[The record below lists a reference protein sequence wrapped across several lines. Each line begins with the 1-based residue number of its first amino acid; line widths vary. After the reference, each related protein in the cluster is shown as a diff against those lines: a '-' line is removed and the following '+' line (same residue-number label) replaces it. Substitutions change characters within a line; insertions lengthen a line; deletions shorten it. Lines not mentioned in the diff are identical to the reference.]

1 MIEGESINRKTFQAY
16 FLWAWHDYTEWL
28 KDIPRHPMD
37 KLLKKHG
44 LPMDSVS
51 LTPTFEG
58 FMQYLAGQEYGE

>member
-1 MIEGESINRKTFQAY
+1 
-16 FLWAWHDYTEWL
+16 
-28 KDIPRHPMD
+28 MD

-58 FMQYLAGQEYGE
+58 FMVFLAEQEYE